1 MRARC
6 ARFWT
11 PPLPPEALFPR
22 RYAFLLVPGYSQLG
36 FACALEALSLANL
49 HPSGQTFY
57 EWRVIGETGDP
68 VPAYNGI
75 TTAVD
80 AALPDLW
87 RDETLVV
94 CAGNRAAEGSTR
106 PILNWLRRETRKG
119 MDFGALSSGTYTLA
133 LAGLLSGKTVT
144 THWEYRD
151 ALIELLPDVI
161 IENSLYSR
169 DGRVFTTAGGA
180 ASMDMMLDR
189 IKGEYGID
197 LATWVADQMVYTDPR
212 AASHGQ
218 RLSRRARPDMAHGKL
233 GMALQ
238 IMENNLEDPLR
249 PDEIAQLIELSTRQL
264 ERLFAKHLGVSPKRH
279 YLQLRLEKARG
290 LLRQTS
296 LSVTDICVAC
306 GFRSLSHF
314 SKSYRGTFGL
324 SPGQEKRGTGSMW
337 PVQP

>member
-1 MRARC
+1 M
-6 ARFWT
+6 
-11 PPLPPEALFPR
+11 PPEATTPR
-22 RYAFLLVPGYSQLG
+22 RYAFLLIPGYSQLG

-57 EWRVIGETGDP
+57 TWRVVGETGDP

-75 TTAVD
+75 TAAVD
-80 AALPDLW
+80 AALPELA

-106 PILNWLRRETRKG
+106 PVLNWLRRETRKG

-133 LAGLLSGKTVT
+133 LAGLLSGKQVT
-144 THWEYRD
+144 THWEYRE

-161 IENSLYSR
+161 IENSLYSK
-169 DGRVFTTAGGA
+169 DGRIFTTAGGA

-189 IKGEYGID
+189 IKSEYGVD

-249 PDEIAQLIELSTRQL
+249 PDEIADLIELSTRQL
-264 ERLFAKHLGVSPKRH
+264 ERLFAKHLGMSPKRH

-290 LLRQTS
+290 LLRQTN

-337 PVQP
+337 PTQP